1 MGSRTN
7 SKPETTKLNS
17 SKAAVALFLSAA
29 AAFLIAREGSA
40 EHGPGDVNVQGGW
53 AYTDKSKDGEIEH
66 VAVTRAA
73 EDAVW
78 FLLECTA
85 DAQLTVS
92 LVHSERFP

>member
-40 EHGPGDVNVQGGW
+40 EQGPGDVNVQGGW
-53 AYTDKSKDGEIEH
+53 AYTEKSKDGEIEH

-78 FLLECTA
+78 FLLGCRA

-92 LVHSERFP
+92 LVQ